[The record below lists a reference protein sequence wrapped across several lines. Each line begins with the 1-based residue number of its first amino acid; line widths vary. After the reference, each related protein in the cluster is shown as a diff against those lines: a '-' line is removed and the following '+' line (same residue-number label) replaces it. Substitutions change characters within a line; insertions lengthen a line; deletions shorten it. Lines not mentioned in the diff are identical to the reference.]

1 MCSKGDAKMDYTDK
15 EVTLVLRGD
24 EVDQLE
30 KLIEE
35 TGFDNESRLS
45 LLCYLRNQIVEKL

>member
-1 MCSKGDAKMDYTDK
+1 MDYTDK

-30 KLIEE
+30 ELIEE